1 GRERVLRG
9 EAVGH
14 GRDQH
19 PGLGAQPPADPVAG
33 LQVPQG
39 PAAAVEEDTHRQRAP
54 AAAWREGPAA
64 GLTLR
69 AGHGQLAY
77 LTHRDLLAPVGLD
90 GGEVCLPR
98 LRHGH
103 LVQRA
108 DALAQPLVPH
118 GLQVGIERH
127 RSLQRNSTASP
138 VRCEHDRAGPHYGS
152 NVATPTVA
160 SSALALADLHGS
172 LSDPLLDT
180 MNFLNEVT
188 ARFPEAIS
196 FAPGRPPDQPFDAEV
211 VAGYLRAYT
220 RHLAEAGRSPEEIGR
235 TLFQYG
241 RTKGTIHDLV
251 AATIANDDGIEVSP
265 ESIVVTVGAQEGM
278 LLVLRALI
286 RDPRDV
292 LLVSSPC
299 YVGITGAARLLGVA
313 VEPVPEHDLAAV
325 RAVAARVRAEGRR
338 PRALYLVPDF
348 ANPSGRRL
356 TLAEREHLLAL
367 AAEEGLLLLEDNP
380 YGLFGSADE
389 HPPTLK
395 ALDSEQRVV
404 YLGSFAKTCFP
415 GARVGYVV
423 ADQLVTGAGGDAI
436 LLADALA
443 KLKSMTTVN
452 TSPLAQAVI
461 GGMLVASGCRLRVA

>member
-1 GRERVLRG
+1 M
-9 EAVGH
+9 
-14 GRDQH
+14 
-19 PGLGAQPPADPVAG
+19 PPAELDSFSG
-33 LQVPQG
+33 
-39 PAAAVEEDTHRQRAP
+39 AVRA
-54 AAAWREGPAA
+54 RRRGSVY
-64 GLTLR
+64 R
-69 AGHGQLAY
+69 
-77 LTHRDLLAPVGLD
+77 
-90 GGEVCLPR
+90 
-98 LRHGH
+98 
-103 LVQRA
+103 
-108 DALAQPLVPH
+108 
-118 GLQVGIERH
+118 
-127 RSLQRNSTASP
+127 
-138 VRCEHDRAGPHYGS
+138 S
-152 NVATPTVA
+152 NVATATGT

-188 ARFPEAIS
+188 ARFPDAIS
-196 FAPGRPPDQPFDAEV
+196 FAPGRPPDEPFDAEV

-220 RHLAEAGRSPEEIGR
+220 RHLAKAGHSPQEIGR

-278 LLVLRALI
+278 LLALRALV

-299 YVGITGAARLLGVA
+299 YVGITGAARLLDVA
-313 VEPVPEHDLAAV
+313 VEPVPEHDPDAV
-325 RAVAARVRAEGRR
+325 RAVAARLRADGRR

-356 TLAEREHLLAL
+356 SHSEREQVLAVA
-367 AAEEGLLLLEDNP
+367 AAEDLLLLEDNP
-380 YGLFGSADE
+380 YGLFSVTDE

-395 ALDSEQRVV
+395 ALDSDRRVI

-423 ADQLVTGAGGDAI
+423 ADQLVTGADGSTT

-461 GGMLVASGCRLRVA
+461 GGMLVASGCRLRVATAERVARHRQRLAALTTALTREFTGEQVCWNVPEGGFFLVMTVPFAADEAALARAGRDHGVLWTPMSYFYPGGGGEHQLRLSCSYLEPDRIGEGVRRLRAWYDAELSRAERPAT

>member
-1 GRERVLRG
+1 
-9 EAVGH
+9 
-14 GRDQH
+14 
-19 PGLGAQPPADPVAG
+19 
-33 LQVPQG
+33 
-39 PAAAVEEDTHRQRAP
+39 
-54 AAAWREGPAA
+54 
-64 GLTLR
+64 
-69 AGHGQLAY
+69 
-77 LTHRDLLAPVGLD
+77 
-90 GGEVCLPR
+90 
-98 LRHGH
+98 
-103 LVQRA
+103 
-108 DALAQPLVPH
+108 
-118 GLQVGIERH
+118 
-127 RSLQRNSTASP
+127 
-138 VRCEHDRAGPHYGS
+138 
-152 NVATPTVA
+152 
-160 SSALALADLHGS
+160 

-299 YVGITGAARLLGVA
+299 YVGITGAARLLDVA

-423 ADQLVTGAGGDAI
+423 ADQLVTGAGGDAT

-461 GGMLVASGCRLRVA
+461 GGMLVASGCRLRVATAERVARHRQRLAALTTALAREFAGQPVTWNVPEGGFFLVMTVPYTADEAALARSGRDHGVLWTPMSYFYPGGGGEHQLRLSCSYLEPDAIDEGVRRLRASYDAEVARA